1 MKYLNASDILP
12 DELLQEVQKYAQ
24 GEALYIPRNNK
35 RKKWGEGSG
44 ARGYYE
50 LRNEEIRMKFANKD
64 ILIEELANNY
74 CLSIETIRKIL
85 YK

>member
-12 DELLQEVQKYAQ
+12 DELLKEIQKYTQ
-24 GEALYIPRNNK
+24 GKAIYIPKDNE

-44 ARGYYE
+44 ARSYYE
-50 LRNEEIRMKFANKD
+50 RRNEEIRMKFTKNNVP
-64 ILIEELANNY
+64 IEQLANDY
-74 CLSIETIRKIL
+74 CLSVQTIRKIL

>member
-24 GEALYIPRNNK
+24 GEALYIPRNNE

-50 LRNEEIRMKFANKD
+50 RRNDEIRIKFANKD
-64 ILIEELANNY
+64 VLIEELANDY
-74 CLSIETIRKIL
+74 CLSVETIRKIL

>member
-24 GEALYIPRNNK
+24 GKAIYIPRNVE

-50 LRNEEIRMKFANKD
+50 LRNEEIRMKFVSRNVP
-64 ILIEELANNY
+64 IEELANNY
-74 CLSIETIRKIL
+74 CLSVETIRKIL

>member
-24 GEALYIPRNNK
+24 GEALYIPRNNE

-50 LRNEEIRMKFANKD
+50 RRNEEIRMKFANKD
-64 ILIEELANNY
+64 VLIEELANDY
-74 CLSIETIRKIL
+74 CLSVETIRKIL

>member
-24 GEALYIPRNNK
+24 GKALYIPKNNE
-35 RKKWGEGSG
+35 RRKWGEGSG
-44 ARGYYE
+44 ARSFYE
-50 LRNEEIRMKFANKD
+50 VRNDEIQRKFTNNISMEEIA
-64 ILIEELANNY
+64 IEY
-74 CLSIETIRKIL
+74 SLSVETIRKIV

>member
-24 GEALYIPRNNK
+24 GKALYIPRNNE

-50 LRNEEIRMKFANKD
+50 RRNEEIQMKFASKD
-64 ILIEELANNY
+64 VLIEELAIDY
-74 CLSIETIRKIL
+74 SLSVETIRKIL

>member
-1 MKYLNASDILP
+1 MKYVNASDILP

-24 GEALYIPRNNK
+24 GKALYIPKNNE
-35 RKKWGEGSG
+35 RKKWGERSG

-50 LRNEEIRMKFANKD
+50 RRNEEIRIKFANKNVP
-64 ILIEELANNY
+64 IEELANDY
-74 CLSIETIRKIL
+74 CLSIETIRKVL